1 VFQGSNNKKEKKK
14 NNSGEDDL
22 TYGPRDNVIGNK
34 SSSIKL
40 YLIFLRENSTNS
52 CGGQDQGRNF
62 GHGLLLS
69 RLSCR
74 NYGPVYGT
82 SALLWKFM
90 QSRMQGDKVHSLF
103 PN

>member
-22 TYGPRDNVIGNK
+22 TYGPRDNVIGK

-69 RLSCR
+69 K
-74 NYGPVYGT
+74 G
-82 SALLWKFM
+82 SATQIYFLFFL
-90 QSRMQGDKVHSLF
+90 LF
-103 PN
+103 PCFIFPFLLVR